1 MFANMKC
8 QGAAHVVGLV
18 IANVME
24 YIHEYYPS
32 FNNPNLGSFCRFCRP
47 SPNSFSQRPPAARPQ
62 FSTRKTHAST
72 MGALYRN
79 IRSLYPVASR
89 ARAAGFGTT
98 CYAVRESAEVVAV
111 SRRIE
116 KPEDAIPLILERRV
130 GNLPFETEEVKAFT
144 AAECAQIAKHYAE
157 IQSELVQ
164 NVHTSGMNK
173 AEEKRFTAESDA
185 WEAAFY
191 VWLSNEID
199 TASNTG
205 KVDK

>member
-1 MFANMKC
+1 
-8 QGAAHVVGLV
+8 
-18 IANVME
+18 
-24 YIHEYYPS
+24 
-32 FNNPNLGSFCRFCRP
+32 
-47 SPNSFSQRPPAARPQ
+47 
-62 FSTRKTHAST
+62 

-130 GNLPFETEEVKAFT
+130 VTLPFETEEVKAFT

-164 NVHTSGMNK
+164 NVHTSGMNQ